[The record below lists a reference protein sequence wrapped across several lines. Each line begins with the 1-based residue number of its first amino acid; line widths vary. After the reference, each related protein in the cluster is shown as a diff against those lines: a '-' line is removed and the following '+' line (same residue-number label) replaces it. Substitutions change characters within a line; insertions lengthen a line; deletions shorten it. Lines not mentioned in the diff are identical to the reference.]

1 MSKIMKTANVQKPN
15 YSYCLL
21 QQSCYIEKYKLL
33 TESVLMMGEQNPPV
47 KTLMQADV
55 EYRQEEKD
63 RGIVTTID
71 VSNLK
76 GTSNNPALY
85 NSLQELYVV
94 SEINPRLVVKRNKD
108 GKVSRIENINEMENE
123 WQNWKENK
131 LATFIPN
138 IRKQKRFIN
147 NYERGMKRLRYCI
160 EQNFQYMLLFP
171 ECYRFKEYA
180 TIENRSMGKIYNSR
194 FIEDMHIPYR
204 LVAKSFLETVDGLKM
219 SMFSLVDDE
228 VKLPLKSFYKKYLPE
243 FSVED
248 YDFFINLEYLFEKET
263 GKVINGKLSF
273 CEMLHPNFQYKIE
286 ISMFL

>member
-1 MSKIMKTANVQKPN
+1 MISSDNLVLN
-15 YSYCLL
+15 SSGYLL
-21 QQSCYIEKYKLL
+21 QQSSYSDKYKLL
-33 TESVLMMGEQNPPV
+33 TESVLMMGEQNSPV
-47 KTLMQADV
+47 KTAMQSDV
-55 EYRQEEKD
+55 EYTQSV
-63 RGIVTTID
+63 RGKGFITSVEI
-71 VSNLK
+71 SNLN
-76 GTSNNPALY
+76 GTCNNPALF

-94 SEINPRLVVKRNKD
+94 SEINPRLVVRRNKD

-180 TIENRSMGKIYNSR
+180 SIENRSMGKIYNSR

-204 LVAKSFLETVDGLKM
+204 LVEKSFLETVDGLKM

-248 YDFFINLEYLFEKET
+248 YDFFISLEYLFEKET

-286 ISMFL
+286 ISMLL